1 MHFLMASTNPIE
13 TAMVHYN
20 LGYGF
25 GRLTDRRNRIYRVH
39 LGPAIS
45 WLNPDFRHL
54 QDGKN
59 AIDIRAGFRVDTRD
73 NYPLSMKGYRFATEA
88 IYGWIPNR
96 EDDWLTSRTQ
106 AIIYS
111 RITPDVVLATQAKV
125 AFTDSQVAHR
135 KLALG
140 GGNGSRDCPST
151 TSSATSAVSPSLSY
165 ATCPFETPPSRC
177 GSGGAVSSSSPQLWR
192 PAWSTRQRP
201 SAGLG
206 LAAGVDFWGQQAY
219 LFGFWV
225 ARTLDH
231 SVWSNHGEHPLQYYL
246 RLEQPF

>member
-1 MHFLMASTNPIE
+1 MASSRNITINANWAEFNFQRTSLRPTPSSSVDASIRADGHFLMASTNPIE

-140 GGNGSRDCPST
+140 GGNGIQGPPIDHVIGNKRGIAVAELRHMPIRDASIPMWLWWGSKPS
-151 TSSATSAVSPSLSY
+151 S
-165 ATCPFETPPSRC
+165 
-177 GSGGAVSSSSPQLWR
+177 QL
-192 PAWSTRQRP
+192 
-201 SAGLG
+201 
-206 LAAGVDFWGQQAY
+206 
-219 LFGFWV
+219 
-225 ARTLDH
+225 
-231 SVWSNHGEHPLQYYL
+231 
-246 RLEQPF
+246 